1 MLLKTQFTIRKWD
14 VNIKE
19 LIHWKPKDD
28 PEHIKGCESSLLETQ
43 ILKIKNKF
51 FCAKFIMWIL
61 YMQIWLICAN
71 LYVCIIHP
79 NIMLV
84 QFI

>member
-1 MLLKTQFTIRKWD
+1 
-14 VNIKE
+14 
-19 LIHWKPKDD
+19 
-28 PEHIKGCESSLLETQ
+28 
-43 ILKIKNKF
+43 
-51 FCAKFIMWIL
+51 MWIL